1 MSALTQMDLD
11 CMVGNILAHQT
22 LVTDY
27 WEQEWVCVGT
37 FTFFSVYFVLFE
49 FWARRIHL
57 YITYVVIKKKSSLKN
72 TRETRFRSWKPPP
85 FKMPRKLHLSWQ
97 IDCMKDINQKGRK
110 ETLRKQEK
118 NQKSYQFMK

>member
-11 CMVGNILAHQT
+11 CMVGNILAYQT
-22 LVTDY
+22 LITDY

-37 FTFFSVYFVLFE
+37 FTFFSVYSVLFE

-57 YITYVVIKKKSSLKN
+57 YSKKKKSSLKN

-85 FKMPRKLHLSWQ
+85 FKIARKLHLSWQ
-97 IDCMKDINQKGRK
+97 IDCMKDINQKARK

-118 NQKSYQFMK
+118 IKRAISS